1 MHHPDF
7 HLLPVEGPILRSSK
21 KVTRHETGV
30 DGGES
35 QTDQD
40 G

>member
-30 DGGES
+30 EERNKP
-35 QTDQD
+35 DQD